1 MRFVMASKSVTAG
14 LAMVLLTAAA
24 AFEAGSFL
32 RAQEHPAA
40 QDKAQVKTDPGDK
53 AEAKH
58 AATGH
63 AKEGTKQAVEA
74 RLKAVEHAKPTG
86 AGEPIHEVEKTL
98 FATRRFEQAVMS
110 PDGKRVAWVETLIG
124 KDGAPSGNTAIYV
137 SGIEAK
143 TSPRRLKAG
152 VGAGE
157 HEEGNVAWA
166 PDSKRVAFLSDT
178 VKAGQLQLYVANVS
192 GGDGNATN
200 ATGATHATNAAKT
213 TGAMNAT
220 SAANATGATRATSA
234 TNVTGAKNAAKA
246 TNAMGAIGATG
257 TADATNATNVT
268 SAAGAAGAGAKRL
281 TNVKGFLAAPSWSP
295 DGKTIAVLFT
305 ENATRASGP
314 LVAETPQTGEIKDAF
329 FEQRLA
335 VVDVASGKLR
345 QISPADTYVYEYDWA
360 PDGLRFAVTAALG
373 NGDNNWWVAELF
385 TLEGAT
391 GLMKSIYKPHLQIA
405 NPVWSPDG
413 EKIAFVEGLM
423 SDAGLTGGDIFSVD
437 ASGGEA
443 QDLTP
448 EIKASPSW
456 IAWTPEKKIIFT
468 EFVGGDVGLANVDS
482 QSKKVEAL
490 WRGGEYLAAGAGG
503 FSPTISLAKDG
514 ATMVFV
520 RESYAAPPEV
530 WAGRVG
536 EWKKLTKR
544 NEGVTREWGDAKS
557 IEWKNGGYQVQGWL
571 LYPKDFD
578 ASKKYPLVVNVHGGP
593 SWASV
598 SKWPSP
604 HGYATALAGAG
615 YFVLSPNPRGS
626 YGQGEAFTGANVRD
640 FGGGDFADI
649 LAGVDEAMRVAPID
663 ANRLGLTGWSYGGFM
678 TMFGVTQTNRFK
690 AVMAGAGVA
699 NWQSYYGEN
708 LIDQWMIPFFG
719 KSMYDDPEIYAKS
732 SAINFIKK
740 VKTPTL
746 VIVGDSDG
754 ECPAPQSYEFWHA
767 LKALGVE
774 TQLVVYEHEGHLF
787 AKPQHQ
793 RDVIERTLAWF
804 DAHLK

>member
-1 MRFVMASKSVTAG
+1 MKLMGRWKFWISGLLLGLSVMI
-14 LAMVLLTAAA
+14 LCPLN
-24 AFEAGSFL
+24 ESF
-32 RAQEHPAA
+32 AQEQPAA
-40 QDKAQVKTDPGDK
+40 PDKAPKEKTN
-53 AEAKH
+53 AEDNGKGKQP
-58 AATGH
+58 AAR

-74 RLKAVEHAKPTG
+74 RLKAVEHAKLTEATG
-86 AGEPIHEVEKTL
+86 PIHEVEKTL
-98 FATRRFEQAVMS
+98 FATRRFEQAVIS

-124 KDGAPSGNTAIYV
+124 KDGAPSGSTAIYI

-143 TSPRRLKAG
+143 TPPRRLRAG
-152 VGAGE
+152 IGAGD
-157 HEEGNVAWA
+157 HEEGNVAWS
-166 PDSKRVAFLSDT
+166 PDSKRVAFLSDA
-178 VKAGQLQLYVANVS
+178 VKAGQGQLYVANFS
-192 GGDGNATN
+192 DGRGSV
-200 ATGATHATNAAKT
+200 ATG
-213 TGAMNAT
+213 
-220 SAANATGATRATSA
+220 AANATDSSDF
-234 TNVTGAKNAAKA
+234 TGGVK
-246 TNAMGAIGATG
+246 
-257 TADATNATNVT
+257 
-268 SAAGAAGAGAKRL
+268 AAGAGSVAKKL

-314 LVAETPQTGEIKDAF
+314 LVAETPETGEIKDAF

-385 TLEGAT
+385 TLEGAS

-413 EKIAFVEGLM
+413 ERIAFVEGLM

-437 ASGGEA
+437 AGGREA

-448 EIKASPSW
+448 EIKGSPSW
-456 IAWTPEKKIIFT
+456 IGWTPEKKIIFT
-468 EFVGGDVGLANVDS
+468 EFVGGDVGLASIDPQNE
-482 QSKKVEAL
+482 KVEPL

-514 ATMVFV
+514 KTMAFV

-530 WAGRVG
+530 WAGKVG
-536 EWKKLTKR
+536 EWKQLTRR

-557 IEWKNGGYQVQGWL
+557 LEWKNGGFEMQGWL

-598 SKWPSP
+598 AKWPSP
-604 HGYATALAGAG
+604 HGYANALAGAG

-626 YGQGEAFTGANVRD
+626 YGQGEAFARANVRD
-640 FGGGDFADI
+640 FGGGDFADV

-678 TMFGVTQTNRFK
+678 TMFGVTETNRFK
-690 AVMAGAGVA
+690 AAMAGAGIA

-719 KSMYDDPEIYAKS
+719 KSVYDDPEIYAKS

-754 ECPAPQSYEFWHA
+754 ECPAPQSYEFWHG
-767 LKALGVE
+767 LKAQGVE
-774 TQLVVYEHEGHLF
+774 TQLVVYEQEGHMF